1 MNHACFH
8 NLRRCTRWQS
18 LQYFLGMLPFAAC
31 LAGCDHAPEFNIVG
45 SYFPAWLL
53 CMAAGTALSGLSY
66 LGLKRLGVDREIV
79 ASIVV
84 YPSLALFYACAL
96 WLLLFR

>member
-1 MNHACFH
+1 MNEALFR
-8 NLRRCTRWQS
+8 NFRRGTSRQSMLR
-18 LQYFLGMLPFAAC
+18 LAGMLLFAAC

-53 CMAAGTALSGLSY
+53 CMAAGTTLSGLSY
-66 LGLKRLGVDREIV
+66 LGLKRMGVDREIV
-79 ASIVV
+79 ATIVV